1 MTAAGKWEGGSS
13 VLSQA
18 ATTTSPGSRSHIVSW
33 EHPREPRPQ
42 GCALEP
48 AVLTLLQ
55 DIVHLA
61 LAQLQLVTLLGLVG
75 VERQVPAGR
84 RSRARISSGRQD
96 GHRAT
101 VSPESHV
108 SSSVGEL
115 NLRVADASGDWHT
128 ACDMLF
134 PVKQ

>member
-1 MTAAGKWEGGSS
+1 MTAAGKWGGRSS
-13 VLSQA
+13 LFFQA

-48 AVLTLLQ
+48 AILTLLQ

-61 LAQLQLVTLLGLVG
+61 FVQLQLVILLGLVG
-75 VERQVPAGR
+75 VECQVPADKRG
-84 RSRARISSGRQD
+84 RARISSGRQD

-108 SSSVGEL
+108 SSCGGEL

-128 ACDMLF
+128 
-134 PVKQ
+134 